1 MNYLS
6 IILKYMNNVS
16 MSLYRAH
23 LNNIDNIE
31 KNCHFIGFYMKI
43 CLTIIKK
50 LWMIQ
55 VLSLNINCQVA
66 ILWIQLLNVLIKH

>member
-1 MNYLS
+1 
-6 IILKYMNNVS
+6 MNNVS

-50 LWMIQ
+50 A
-55 VLSLNINCQVA
+55 LNDPSSIP
-66 ILWIQLLNVLIKH
+66 

>member
-43 CLTIIKK
+43 CLTITI
-50 LWMIQ
+50 
-55 VLSLNINCQVA
+55 
-66 ILWIQLLNVLIKH
+66 ILIGEWGKVVKGKWFSALYSILFN